1 MKILFDNGTPAPLA
15 FSLRPHQVIRSG
27 QMGWQSLED
36 GVLLDAAEREGFQV
50 FITCDQNIPRQ
61 QNFASRKIAVLV
73 LSSNSW
79 PIIRP
84 VATKIA
90 NMVDFLQRGQVRR
103 IDVRAL

>member
-1 MKILFDNGTPAPLA
+1 MKILFDTNTPAQFARALSAHDVTLA
-15 FSLRPHQVIRSG
+15 IEV
-27 QMGWQSLED
+27 GWDRLED
-36 GVLLDAAEREGFQV
+36 GVLLDAAERDGFQV

-84 VATKIA
+84 VAQKIA
-90 NMVDFLQRGQVRR
+90 DLVNFLQRGQVRR

>member
-1 MKILFDNGTPAPLA
+1 MKILFDNSTPAPLA
-15 FSLRPHQVIRSG
+15 FSLQPHQVVRSG
-27 QMGWQSLED
+27 HLGWQSLED
-36 GVLLDAAEREGFQV
+36 GVLLDAAERDGFQV
-50 FITCDQNIPRQ
+50 FVTCDQNIPRQ